1 MLSSFESTDKTGQ
14 KLLSQFVLTISNWHF
29 VRDAQNVK
37 VLPVCAIKDCVIG
50 LKLSSSA
57 FKSQSLDHADD
68 GEYHFDKNGLLM
80 PYTVF
85 LDFMSSIEFKK
96 DFMDLVKKEYEHR
109 GNKIDNDDNESA
121 IAAILANAVER
132 EAEITK
138 QREAAENE
146 YMNTLLQARIAHGSQ
161 GDSPRLSSTLHPHSS
176 ILANY
181 NKKNNNEVDE
191 ETNAGNNDDNN
202 NDEDDDDN
210 DEDDLG
216 TSERIIV
223 SRKRS
228 RKRLPSP
235 NPSSKSAK
243 KKQ

>member
-1 MLSSFESTDKTGQ
+1 
-14 KLLSQFVLTISNWHF
+14 LTISNWHF

-57 FKSQSLDHADD
+57 FKPQSLEHADD

-96 DFMDLVKKEYEHR
+96 DFMDLVKTEYENR

-121 IAAILANAVER
+121 IAAILANAAER

-161 GDSPRLSSTLHPHSS
+161 GDSPRLSSTLPSFGLIRSS
-176 ILANY
+176 IS
-181 NKKNNNEVDE
+181 NNNNINRDSEIDE
-191 ETNAGNNDDNN
+191 DNDDNAGGGGGGGDN
-202 NDEDDDDN
+202 DDDEDN
-210 DEDDLG
+210 EEEDLG
-216 TSERIIV
+216 TSERIVV
-223 SRKRS
+223 SRKRN
-228 RKRLPSP
+228 RKRNPSP
-235 NPSSKSAK
+235 NPPGGKSAK

>member
-1 MLSSFESTDKTGQ
+1 M
-14 KLLSQFVLTISNWHF
+14 TISNWHF

-57 FKSQSLDHADD
+57 FKPQSLEHADD

-96 DFMDLVKKEYEHR
+96 DFMDLVKTEYENR

-121 IAAILANAVER
+121 IAAILANAAER

-161 GDSPRLSSTLHPHSS
+161 GDSPRLCSTLRPFGLISSS
-176 ILANY
+176 IS
-181 NKKNNNEVDE
+181 NNNNNNNNVNRESEIDE
-191 ETNAGNNDDNN
+191 DNDDNAGGGGDN
-202 NDEDDDDN
+202 DDDEDN
-210 DEDDLG
+210 EEEDLG
-216 TSERIIV
+216 TSERIVV
-223 SRKRS
+223 SRKRN
-228 RKRLPSP
+228 RKRNPSP
-235 NPSSKSAK
+235 NPPGGKSAK

>member
-1 MLSSFESTDKTGQ
+1 M
-14 KLLSQFVLTISNWHF
+14 TISNWHF

-57 FKSQSLDHADD
+57 FKPQSLEHADD

-96 DFMDLVKKEYEHR
+96 DFMDLVKTEYENR

-121 IAAILANAVER
+121 IAAILTNAAER

-161 GDSPRLSSTLHPHSS
+161 GDSPRLSSTLHSFALIRSS
-176 ILANY
+176 
-181 NKKNNNEVDE
+181 NNNNNNNRDSEIDE
-191 ETNAGNNDDNN
+191 DNDDNAGGGGNNDD
-202 NDEDDDDN
+202 DEDN
-210 DEDDLG
+210 DEENLG
-216 TSERIIV
+216 TSERIVV
-223 SRKRS
+223 SRKRN
-228 RKRLPSP
+228 RKRNPLP
-235 NPSSKSAK
+235 NPPGGKSAK

>member
-1 MLSSFESTDKTGQ
+1 LE
-14 KLLSQFVLTISNWHF
+14 
-29 VRDAQNVK
+29 
-37 VLPVCAIKDCVIG
+37 
-50 LKLSSSA
+50 
-57 FKSQSLDHADD
+57 HADD

-96 DFMDLVKKEYEHR
+96 DFMDLVKTEYENR

-121 IAAILANAVER
+121 IAAILANAAER

-161 GDSPRLSSTLHPHSS
+161 GDSPRLSSTLHSFALIRNNS
-176 ILANY
+176 
-181 NKKNNNEVDE
+181 NNNNNNNINRDSEIDE
-191 ETNAGNNDDNN
+191 DNDDNAGGGGGGGDN
-202 NDEDDDDN
+202 DDDEDN
-210 DEDDLG
+210 EEEDLG
-216 TSERIIV
+216 TSERIVV
-223 SRKRS
+223 SRKRN
-228 RKRLPSP
+228 RKRNPSP
-235 NPSSKSAK
+235 NPPGGKSAK

>member
-1 MLSSFESTDKTGQ
+1 M
-14 KLLSQFVLTISNWHF
+14 SQFVLTISNWHF

-57 FKSQSLDHADD
+57 FKPQSLEHADD

-96 DFMDLVKKEYEHR
+96 DFMDLVKNEYENR

-161 GDSPRLSSTLHPHSS
+161 GDSPRLSSTLHSFALIRSS
-176 ILANY
+176 SS
-181 NKKNNNEVDE
+181 NNN
-191 ETNAGNNDDNN
+191 NN
-202 NDEDDDDN
+202 NN
-210 DEDDLG
+210 NNKVNSNNKFLDLAFVPHPHLLIWADRG
-216 TSERIIV
+216 TLTVGASNKVVITN
-223 SRKRS
+223 KTL
-228 RKRLPSP
+228 K
-235 NPSSKSAK
+235 NFK
-243 KKQ
+243 KEKL

>member
-1 MLSSFESTDKTGQ
+1 M
-14 KLLSQFVLTISNWHF
+14 SQFVLTISNWHF

-57 FKSQSLDHADD
+57 FKPQSLEHADD

-96 DFMDLVKKEYEHR
+96 DFMDLVKNEYENR

-161 GDSPRLSSTLHPHSS
+161 GDSPRLSSTLHSFALIRS
-176 ILANY
+176 
-181 NKKNNNEVDE
+181 NNNNNNNINRDSEIDE
-191 ETNAGNNDDNN
+191 DNDDNAGGGGGGGDN
-202 NDEDDDDN
+202 DDDEDN
-210 DEDDLG
+210 EEEDLG
-216 TSERIIV
+216 TSERIVV
-223 SRKRS
+223 SRKRN
-228 RKRLPSP
+228 RKRNPSP
-235 NPSSKSAK
+235 NPPGGKSAK

>member
-1 MLSSFESTDKTGQ
+1 M
-14 KLLSQFVLTISNWHF
+14 SQFVLTISNWHF

-57 FKSQSLDHADD
+57 FKPQSLEHADD

-96 DFMDLVKKEYEHR
+96 DFMDLVKNEYENR

-161 GDSPRLSSTLHPHSS
+161 GDSPRLSSTLHSFALIRSS
-176 ILANY
+176 SSS
-181 NKKNNNEVDE
+181 NNNNNRDSEIDE
-191 ETNAGNNDDNN
+191 DNDDNAGGGGNNDD
-202 NDEDDDDN
+202 DEDN
-210 DEDDLG
+210 DEEDLG
-216 TSERIIV
+216 TSERIVV
-223 SRKRS
+223 SRKRN
-228 RKRLPSP
+228 RKRNPSP
-235 NPSSKSAK
+235 NPPGGKSAK

>member
-1 MLSSFESTDKTGQ
+1 M
-14 KLLSQFVLTISNWHF
+14 LTISNWHF

-50 LKLSSSA
+50 LKLSSTA
-57 FKSQSLDHADD
+57 FKPPSSDHADGD
-68 GEYHFDKNGLLM
+68 YHFDKNGLLM

-96 DFMDLVKKEYEHR
+96 DFMDLVKNEYENR

-161 GDSPRLSSTLHPHSS
+161 GDSPRLCSTLHTGL
-176 ILANY
+176 IFGN
-181 NKKNNNEVDE
+181 NINNNNNNNNRESDANEVNED
-191 ETNAGNNDDNN
+191 NDDGGD
-202 NDEDDDDN
+202 DEDDDA
-210 DEDDLG
+210 DDVD
-216 TSERIIV
+216 TERIIV

-228 RKRLPSP
+228 RKRNPSP
-235 NPSSKSAK
+235 NPSKSAK

>member
-1 MLSSFESTDKTGQ
+1 
-14 KLLSQFVLTISNWHF
+14 LSQFVLTISNWHF

-57 FKSQSLDHADD
+57 FKPQSLEHAD
-68 GEYHFDKNGLLM
+68 GEYHFDKNRLLM

-109 GNKIDNDDNESA
+109 GNKINNNDNESA
-121 IAAILANAVER
+121 IAAILANTVER

-138 QREAAENE
+138 QREAAEDE
-146 YMNTLLQARIAHGSQ
+146 YLNTLLQARIDHGSL
-161 GDSPRLSSTLHPHSS
+161 GDSPRLFSMLHTTSTL
-176 ILANY
+176 N
-181 NKKNNNEVDE
+181 NTNNNNNNNNNNNEVDE
-191 ETNAGNNDDNN
+191 DNDGGNNDDDNN
-202 NDEDDDDN
+202 DDDD
-210 DEDDLG
+210 DAADAEKVV
-216 TSERIIV
+216 V

-228 RKRLPSP
+228 QKCNPLP
-235 NPSSKSAK
+235 NPSKSAK